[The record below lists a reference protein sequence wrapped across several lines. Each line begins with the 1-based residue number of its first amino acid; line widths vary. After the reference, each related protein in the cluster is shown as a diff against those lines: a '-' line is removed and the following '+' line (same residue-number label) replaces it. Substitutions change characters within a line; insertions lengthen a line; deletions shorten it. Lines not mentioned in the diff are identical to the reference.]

1 VRWDSRG
8 WFENESRGT
17 NIATRASL
25 GQIAGLLFSA
35 VWLVTSGSVAQ
46 DTAPPG
52 SGWSEPERWAWEE
65 IRAGRIADFHT
76 RDGRLDPRKPDGWG
90 DKRKLSPDFL
100 KEILFREPYLS
111 ALPIEGVRIVG
122 AWFSEPVDL
131 ASGRLDRQLWLDG
144 CRFEQAA
151 NLTFLQVNDLLSL
164 EASAFAAQGDDLVSV
179 DLTDAKLGGQLN
191 LAGAH
196 VAGKLGMGGLEV
208 GDLFMPSA
216 TFQDVDL
223 GGAKVGGPL
232 NMNGVTVAGQL
243 NMSGLEVG
251 QDLFMTGPDATFRDV
266 NLVGAKIGGQL
277 DMHGATVEGKLNM
290 NSLEVG
296 QDLAMY
302 SPAMFQDVDLGS
314 AKIGGQLDM
323 HGAIIAG
330 KLNMFRLEV
339 GEDLAMYGAA
349 AFHDV
354 DLVGARVG
362 GQLAMYG
369 ATVTGKLNMY
379 RLEVRRDLTMT
390 GPNAAFKDVDLVGT
404 KVGGGLSMADAKV
417 DGRLAMNGA
426 TVTGKLD
433 MNGLQ
438 VGRHVTLDGPDVAVY
453 DVDLVGAKVGGPLN
467 MDGAAVAGMLKMYR
481 LEVGQDLTMAGP
493 GTVFKN
499 VDLADAKVGGHLAMH
514 GATVAGTLNMYR
526 LEVEQSLLMDQAILK
541 SAALSSSHIGGALN
555 LTGAEFQD
563 LDLSA
568 TRIEGEL
575 VLSSA
580 PRPGGPKGARLSL
593 RDTHAGVLQI
603 HWDKETDAWPDGLQL
618 DGFTYDR
625 LGFGSDADNS
635 VARDVGRYIAW
646 LARDLSYSPQPY
658 EYLATVF
665 RAAGES
671 TKANRIRYESRERE
685 RADAWQQEDYA
696 RWFGLTLLKWG
707 IGYGLGLRY
716 FLALWWIVVFTLIG
730 TIALHVARQGPEGV
744 SAKAIFSLD
753 LLLPIVQL
761 DAAHNQLE
769 ASLAGR
775 VKHYFY
781 AHKLVGWVLAS
792 FLIAALAGLTQD

>member
-1 VRWDSRG
+1 MVRKSSR
-8 WFENESRGT
+8 RT
-17 NIATRASL
+17 NIARWASL
-25 GQIAGLLFSA
+25 NQTAGLLFLA
-35 VWLVTSGSVAQ
+35 VWLVASPSAAQ
-46 DTAPPG
+46 EIPPSG
-52 SGWSEPERWAWEE
+52 SGWSESERWAWEE
-65 IRAGRIADFHT
+65 IRAGRIADFNT
-76 RDGRLDPRKPDGWG
+76 RDGKLDPRKPDGWG

-100 KEILFREPYLS
+100 KEILFREPYMS
-111 ALPIEGVRIVG
+111 ALPIGGVRIIG

-131 ASGRLDRQLWLDG
+131 ASGRLDLQLWLNR
-144 CRFEQAA
+144 CRFEKAT
-151 NLTFLQVNDLLSL
+151 NLIFLQVNDLLSL
-164 EASAFAAQGDDLVSV
+164 EASAFAGQGGDLVSV
-179 DLTDAKLGGQLN
+179 DLTDAKVGGQLN
-191 LAGAH
+191 MAGVH

-208 GDLFMPSA
+208 GDLFMPNA
-216 TFQDVDL
+216 AFQDVNL

-232 NMNGVTVAGQL
+232 NMDGAHVARRL
-243 NMSGLEVG
+243 NMSSLEVG
-251 QDLFMTGPDATFRDV
+251 QDLFMTGPGATFHDV
-266 NLVGAKIGGQL
+266 DLAGAKVAGHL
-277 DMHGATVEGKLNM
+277 DMIGATVEGKLDM

-296 QDLAMY
+296 EDLAMY
-302 SPAMFQDVDLGS
+302 SPAAFHDVDLLG
-314 AKIGGQLDM
+314 AKVGGQLDM
-323 HGAIIAG
+323 HGAIIDG
-330 KLNMFRLEV
+330 KLDMYRLEV

-349 AFHDV
+349 AFQDV
-354 DLVGARVG
+354 NLVGARVG
-362 GQLAMYG
+362 GQLAMYD
-369 ATVTGKLNMY
+369 ATITGTLNMY

-390 GPNAAFKDVDLVGT
+390 GPKAAFKDVDLVGT
-404 KVGGGLSMADAKV
+404 KVGGGLSIADAKV
-417 DGRLAMNGA
+417 DGQLAMNGV
-426 TVTGKLD
+426 TVAGKLD
-433 MNGLQ
+433 MKGVE
-438 VGRHVTLDGPDVAVY
+438 VGRHVTLHGSEAPVY

-467 MDGAAVAGMLKMYR
+467 MDGGTIAGTLHMYR
-481 LEVGQDLTMAGP
+481 LEVGQDLTMSGP
-493 GTVFKN
+493 GTTLKD
-499 VDLADAKVGGHLAMH
+499 VDLGDAKVGGHLTMH

-526 LEVEQSLLMDQAILK
+526 LAVGQSLLMDEAILK
-541 SAALSSSHIGGALN
+541 SVALSSSHIGGTLN
-555 LTGAEFQD
+555 LTGAGFTD

-580 PRPGGPKGARLSL
+580 PRPGWPEGARLSL

-603 HWDKETDAWPDGLQL
+603 HWDKETNAWPDGLQL

-625 LGFGSDADNS
+625 LGFGSDADNRL
-635 VARDVGRYIAW
+635 ARDVDRYIGW
-646 LARDLSYSPQPY
+646 LARDLSYSPQSY
-658 EYLATVF
+658 EYLATLF

-671 TKANRIRYESRERE
+671 SKASRIRYESRERD
-685 RADAWQQEDYA
+685 RAEAWKQEDYA

-730 TIALHVARQGPEGV
+730 AIALRVSRQGPEGL

-769 ASLAGR
+769 AALAGG